1 MIYIVTALKPEAQ
14 AFVERY
20 KLQKS
25 KLRDFSVFSN
35 SRMKLIVSGV
45 GVDAARRA
53 TQTLIDFYD
62 ITDEDIYI
70 NIGICGGDASH
81 AIGELIEAS
90 AVVYGGQTYALPSQ
104 TPHILACSD
113 TEVSHDSYA
122 LADMESFGFYEA
134 VSLSKAIKRF
144 YVFKVVSD
152 HFKPQT
158 VTKEGTKK
166 LLAEALKLLEKR
178 FLLQG

>member
-25 KLRDFSVFSN
+25 KLRDFSVFAN
-35 SRMKLIVSGV
+35 ARMRLIVGGV

-70 NIGICGGDASH
+70 NIGICGGDGAY
-81 AIGELIEAS
+81 AIGELIEAG
-90 AVVYGGQTYALPSQ
+90 ALLYAGQTYALPSK

-113 TEVSHDSYA
+113 TEVSHDGFR

-152 HFKPQT
+152 HFEPQT